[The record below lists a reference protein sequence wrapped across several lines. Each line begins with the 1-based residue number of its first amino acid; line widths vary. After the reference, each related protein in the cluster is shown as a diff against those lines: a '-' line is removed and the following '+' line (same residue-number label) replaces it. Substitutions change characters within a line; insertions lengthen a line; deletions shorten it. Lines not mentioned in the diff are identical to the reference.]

1 MAQDVKLDEALA
13 RFESALRQF
22 EGAFAQSEEERI
34 RAKSYQGE
42 ADTLRTDRERLSAE
56 LALLQKK
63 AFEFASMG
71 TKAAGKIDAAMS
83 RIRAVIHSNSGA

>member
-1 MAQDVKLDEALA
+1 MAQDVKLDDALE

-22 EGAFAQSEEERI
+22 EGAFARSEEERI
-34 RAKSYQGE
+34 RAKTYQGE
-42 ADTLRTDRERLSAE
+42 ADTLRSERERMASE
-56 LALLQKK
+56 LELLQRK
-63 AFEFASMG
+63 AMEFASMG